1 MKFEWIR
8 KFVKKHRRILA
19 IFLVAYIVLPIICT
33 TIAYAQPVPVP
44 KITIGV
50 GDANNPQDVSTGL
63 QIILILTLLTLAP
76 SILIMMTSFTRIIII
91 LSLTR
96 SALGTQ
102 QMPPNQVLIG
112 LALFLT
118 FFVMSP
124 VLKDMNEQA
133 LQPYLKQEITFQ
145 ESLKKAEAPLRE
157 FLFKQTRKR
166 DLALFVTLAD
176 IKKPVAKE
184 DVPTWVLIPAFIIS
198 ELKTAFQMGF
208 VIYIPFLIIDMVV
221 ASTLMSMGMLMLPP
235 IIISLPF
242 KILLFILVDGW
253 YLITRSMILSFNF

>member
-1 MKFEWIR
+1 MTFKKLR
-8 KFVKKHRRILA
+8 KLVHRHRKLIGV
-19 IFLVAYIVLPIICT
+19 FLFAYLVLPIICT
-33 TIAYAQPVPVP
+33 TLAYAQPIPVP
-44 KITIGV
+44 TVQFGV
-50 GDANNPQDVSTGL
+50 GDAKNPEDVSVAL
-63 QIILILTLLTLAP
+63 QIILLLTLLTLAP
-76 SILIMMTSFTRIIII
+76 SILIMMTSFTRIIIV

-124 VLKDMNEQA
+124 VIKDINDQA
-133 LQPYLKQEITFQ
+133 LKPYLDKKITFQ
-145 ESLKKAEAPLRE
+145 EGLKKAEAPLRE
-157 FLFKQTRKR
+157 FLFNQTRKK
-166 DLALFVTLAD
+166 DLALFVNIAKLERPVS
-176 IKKPVAKE
+176 KK

-221 ASTLMSMGMLMLPP
+221 SSTLMSMGMLMLPP

-253 YLITRSMILSFNF
+253 YLITRSMVLSFNF